1 MTSRAGWDRA
11 AALVLFVAATVA
23 MAWPLVRHAGRLS
36 SAATRI
42 STASL
47 RCTSRGSQPLASA
60 LLRSSGEAGG
70 IVNRRNVGMLMA
82 IVGSALSAWWAV
94 QQRGR
99 SARRAAR
106 QTQDRGMVIFDNTP
120 RASET
125 DAIV

>member
-1 MTSRAGWDRA
+1 
-11 AALVLFVAATVA
+11 
-23 MAWPLVRHAGRLS
+23 
-36 SAATRI
+36 
-42 STASL
+42 
-47 RCTSRGSQPLASA
+47 
-60 LLRSSGEAGG
+60 
-70 IVNRRNVGMLMA
+70 MLMA